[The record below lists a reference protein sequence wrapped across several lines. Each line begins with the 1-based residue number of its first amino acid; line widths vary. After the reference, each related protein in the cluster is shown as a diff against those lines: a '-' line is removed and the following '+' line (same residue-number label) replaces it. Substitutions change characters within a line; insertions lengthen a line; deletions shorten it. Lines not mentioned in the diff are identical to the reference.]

1 MVPYAYI
8 LRESPILLWGLSTRQ
23 RLDRAF
29 RRTGRLNFLEDL
41 GSVPP
46 QSSVLLIRGDFLFD
60 HRVINALIEA
70 PGVMLTIVEDGK
82 QVAVAAHVPAGC
94 AQQALEALEGGS
106 SGVSLPGVR
115 SETLRTLCSAFEER
129 LRKSDPPFVLP
140 ITVGNRAAL
149 EKRLFA
155 SSYKG
160 VTDLITKWAWPRP
173 AAWCTRQCVR
183 LGLSPNQVTFTGF
196 MLVLIATVLFSYGH
210 FGWGLLA
217 GWVMTFLDTVD
228 GKLARVTITSSRFG
242 HLFDHV
248 IDLVHP
254 PIWYVAWGLGLGVPY
269 VVWPE
274 LSLQSILV
282 VIIAGY
288 IVGRL
293 VELAFSLWLGPFGIF
308 CWQPV
313 DSYFRLITARRN
325 PNLILLTAAS
335 IAGRPDLGL
344 LAVACWTAL
353 TSGFL
358 LVRLAMATATRIA
371 SGPLRT
377 WLADIDPRTY
387 ERSLAAKLFSSRPE
401 SSPSPGAQQ

>member
-1 MVPYAYI
+1 MPPYAHM
-8 LRESPILLWGLSTRQ
+8 LCESPILLWGLSTRQ
-23 RLDRAF
+23 RLERAF
-29 RRTGRLNFLEDL
+29 RRTGRLDFLEDIE
-41 GSVPP
+41 SIPP
-46 QSSVLLIRGDFLFD
+46 QSSVILIRGDYLFD
-60 HRVINALIEA
+60 NRVINSLIEA
-70 PGVMLTIVEDGK
+70 PGVVLQIAQEGRR
-82 QVAVAAHVPAGC
+82 VAVAAHVPAGC
-94 AQQALEALEGGS
+94 ARQARELLDGRS
-106 SGVSLPGVR
+106 SEESLPGVR
-115 SETLRTLCSAFEER
+115 TETLGTLCSAFEER

-140 ITVGNRAAL
+140 ITEENRGDL

-183 LGLSPNQVTFTGF
+183 LGLSPNQVTFIGF
-196 MLVLIATVLFSYGH
+196 VLVLIATALFSYGH
-210 FGWGLLA
+210 FAWGLLA

-254 PIWYVAWGLGLGVPY
+254 PIWYVAWGLGLGVSY
-269 VVWPE
+269 VVRPE
-274 LSLQSILV
+274 LSLQTVLW
-282 VIIAGY
+282 VIVAGY

-325 PNLILLTAAS
+325 PNLILLTAA
-335 IAGRPDLGL
+335 AVTGHPALGL
-344 LAVACWTAL
+344 LAVAFWTVL
-353 TSGFL
+353 TSLFL
-358 LVRLAMATATRIA
+358 LIRLAMAAGARIA

-377 WLADIDPRTY
+377 WLSDIDQRTY

-401 SSPSPGAQQ
+401 SAAPDEQQ